1 MDEKFAEMQKEM
13 EKLKREIGILYK
25 NGASSSGA
33 NLFDS
38 NVGNGQRGNNEQYV
52 VNKLLILLPK

>member
-25 NGASSSGA
+25 NGASSIV
-33 NLFDS
+33 NLLES
-38 NVGNGQRGNNEQYV
+38 NVRNGQQHQQEQYV
-52 VNKLLILLPK
+52 VQLLQNNILIL